1 MDLAQLQESIRG
13 LHAPNYGK
21 VKRSGLTES
30 VTTQWAREVITA
42 KLEEYNKIEILD
54 QRARLIRDEI
64 EHALRRQNEYCFKD
78 LRQTHYRDASIKP
91 HEKKNLI
98 FEHMIPIRLLIAGLI
113 QGKIPLELALDP
125 PTCLIRVESDRLLRT
140 AKVHDTIKD
149 AWNFWSRYEILNDIQ
164 FVTVRKDPVDVNTW
178 DLGTH
183 CTYFNVTL

>member
-13 LHAPNYGK
+13 LHTPNYGK

-54 QRARLIRDEI
+54 QRAKLTRDEI
-64 EHALRRQNEYCFKD
+64 EYALRRQNEYCFKD

-164 FVTVRKDPVDVNTW
+164 FVTVSKDPVDVNTW

-183 CTYFNVTL
+183 CTYFNITL